1 MVKEYMLTDSKQRPR
16 RDAGFTLLEIMVVVV
31 IIGIMATVVAPQLLG
46 RADEARIT
54 KVRADITG
62 LEAALDLYRLDN
74 YSYPTTNHGLQAL
87 VNKPTTAPIPKAY
100 KEGGYIKT
108 LPKDPWG
115 RDYLYLQPG
124 TKGKFYDL
132 YSLGADGEEGGEDMN
147 ADITNWDAK

>member
-1 MVKEYMLTDSKQRPR
+1 MLEVQQRPKR
-16 RDAGFTLLEIMVVVV
+16 QAGFTLLEIMVVVV

-46 RADEARIT
+46 RADEARVT

-62 LEAALDLYRLDN
+62 LDAALDLYRLDN
-74 YSYPTTNHGLQAL
+74 YSYPTTNHGLEAL
-87 VNKPTTAPIPKAY
+87 VTKPTAAPIPKTY
-100 KEGGYIKT
+100 KIGGYIKT

-132 YSLGADGEEGGEDMN
+132 YSLGADGEEGGEGTN
-147 ADITNWDAK
+147 ADITNWDVEQN